1 MSGSLSVIGIAALA
15 GLAAVFQAQ
24 AMGLMNT
31 RLGTLAAV
39 VITYGLGGTVA
50 IAIAL
55 VTRSSGLSDWRTI
68 PVWAL
73 GAGLAGL
80 VDRLCDPT
88 HRTGGDVHRPRGEPI
103 RLRRRYRPLRMAGS
117 RDQASRPQPSD
128 GNSRSARRYLADP
141 ALTPAAA

>member
-80 VDRLCDPT
+80 VIVGSIAFATPRIGLVATFTVLVVSQFAFAAVIHHFGWLGAEIRHLDLSRV
-88 HRTGGDVHRPRGEPI
+88 TGIAVLLVGTWLI
-103 RLRRRYRPLRMAGS
+103 LR
-117 RDQASRPQPSD
+117 
-128 GNSRSARRYLADP
+128 
-141 ALTPAAA
+141 

>member
-80 VDRLCDPT
+80 VIVGSIAFATPRIGLVATFTVLVVSQFAFAAVIDHFGWLGAEIRHLDLS
-88 HRTGGDVHRPRGEPI
+88 RVTGIAVLLVGTWLI
-103 RLRRRYRPLRMAGS
+103 LR
-117 RDQASRPQPSD
+117 
-128 GNSRSARRYLADP
+128 
-141 ALTPAAA
+141 

>member
-31 RLGTLAAV
+31 RAGTVAAV
-39 VITYGLGGTVA
+39 VITYGLGGAVA
-50 IAIAL
+50 IVIAL
-55 VTRSSGLSDWRTI
+55 VTRSAGLSDWRTI

-80 VDRLCDPT
+80 IIVGSIAFATPRIGLVATFTVLVVSQFAFAAVIDHFGWLGAEIRHLDLS
-88 HRTGGDVHRPRGEPI
+88 RVTGIAVLLVGTWLI
-103 RLRRRYRPLRMAGS
+103 LR
-117 RDQASRPQPSD
+117 
-128 GNSRSARRYLADP
+128 
-141 ALTPAAA
+141 